1 LSRKVPIIQ
10 FGLGG
15 VGRALLRQIIEKR
28 EYIAQRNDLEIEIVA
43 LLDSS
48 GGIWAPSGLDEQV
61 LRQALAAK
69 SEELSLQDLPSGRS
83 KIDDAALVTRVAVAG
98 VKQAVVVDVT
108 ADPGLQEALLA
119 ARRHNYSLVLS
130 NKYPLSSALKTF
142 RRLASGGGLRYEA
155 TVGAG
160 LPVIATLQYLL
171 DSGDEVTSVAGSI
184 SGTLGLI
191 CTRLQEEVPFS
202 QALAEARQL
211 GYTEPDPRQDLRG
224 MDVARKLVILART
237 LGWKVE
243 LADVEVE
250 GLYPSNMD
258 NLSLEEF
265 MGTVSALDDSFALRA
280 AEARDKGCVLRYLG
294 ELRDGRCRVGLKEV
308 PAQGHLGALR
318 GSDSLFLFHSTRYA
332 DRPLVISGPGAG
344 VEVTAAAVLADIID
358 VARISGQS

>member
-1 LSRKVPIIQ
+1 MKKIPIIQ

-28 EYIAQRNDLEIEIVA
+28 EYIAQRGGLELEVVA

-48 GGIWAPSGLDEQV
+48 GGIWAPSGLGEQM

-69 SEELSLQDLPSGRS
+69 SEGLSLHDLPTGRS
-83 KIDDAALVTRVAVAG
+83 RIDNTALVTRVAVAG

-108 ADPGLQEALLA
+108 ANPNLQEALLT
-119 ARRHNYSLVLS
+119 ARRHNYSLVLA
-130 NKYPLSSALKTF
+130 NKYPLSAAMKTF
-142 RRLASGGGLRYEA
+142 RRLASGGMLRYEA

-171 DSGDEVTSVAGSI
+171 DSGDEVTAIAGSI
-184 SGTLGLI
+184 SGTLGFI

-211 GYTEPDPRQDLRG
+211 GYTEPDPREDLGG
-224 MDVARKLVILART
+224 MDVARKLVILAHT

-250 GLYPSNMD
+250 SLYPADMAG
-258 NLSLEEF
+258 LSVEEF
-265 MGTVSALDDSFALRA
+265 MAEAGALDVGYALRA
-280 AEARDKGCVLRYLG
+280 AEARDKGNVLRYLG
-294 ELRDGRCRVGLKEV
+294 ELRDGRCHVGLKEV
-308 PAQGHLGALR
+308 PARSSLGALS
-318 GSDSLFLFHSTRYA
+318 GSDSLFLFHSARYA

-344 VEVTAAAVLADIID
+344 AEVTAAAVLANIID
-358 VARISGQS
+358 VAHGQG

>member
-1 LSRKVPIIQ
+1 MKKVPIIL

-15 VGRALLRQIIEKR
+15 VGRALLRQIIEKGER
-28 EYIAQRNDLEIEIVA
+28 IKQRNDLWLEIIA

-48 GGIWAPSGLDEQV
+48 GGIWSPNGLDERT
-61 LRQALAAK
+61 LRRALAAK
-69 SEELSLQDLPSGRS
+69 SEGLSLHDLPTGRA

-108 ADPGLQEALLA
+108 ADPNLQGALLA
-119 ARRHNYSLVLS
+119 ARRHGYGLVLA
-130 NKYPLSSALKTF
+130 NKHPLAAAQKTF
-142 RRLASGGGLRYEA
+142 RRLVEGGRIRYEA

-171 DSGDEVTSVAGSI
+171 DSGDEVTAIAGSI
-184 SGTLGLI
+184 SGTLGFI

-211 GYTEPDPRQDLRG
+211 GYTEPDPREDLGG
-224 MDVARKLVILART
+224 MDVARKLVILAHT

-250 GLYPSNMD
+250 SLYPADMAG
-258 NLSLEEF
+258 LSVEEF
-265 MGTVSALDDSFALRA
+265 MAEAGALDVGYALRA
-280 AEARDKGCVLRYLG
+280 AEARDKGNVLRYLG
-294 ELRDGRCRVGLKEV
+294 ELRDGRCHVGLKEV
-308 PAQGHLGALR
+308 PARSSLGALC
-318 GSDSLFLFHSTRYA
+318 GSDSLFLFHSARYA

-344 VEVTAAAVLADIID
+344 AEVTAAAVLANIID
-358 VARISGQS
+358 VAHGQG